1 MGWWSRPNKK
11 WMLGIPLGGV
21 VAFILGVA
29 VLGAYHG
36 VMNYSNTNDFCFGC
50 HIGMDTIVEEY
61 QESIHYKNS
70 KGVIA
75 ATCSDCHVP
84 REFIPKMIV
93 KITATADIFHKLKGD
108 ITLENFESEHRPRL
122 AAIVTEE
129 FVANKSKQCKY
140 CHQVDRMDFE
150 AQGRTTAR
158 RHQMMESRDQ
168 SCIDCHAGIAHKLP
182 EDEPEEAEE
191 EAVETTAMVN

>member
-1 MGWWSRPNKK
+1 MGLWSRPSKK
-11 WMLGIPLGGV
+11 WMLGIPLGGL
-21 VAFILGVA
+21 VAFILGVGA
-29 VLGAYHG
+29 LGAFHG
-36 VMNYSNTNDFCFGC
+36 VINFSSTNDFCFGC

-61 QESIHYKNS
+61 QESIHFKNS

-75 ATCSDCHVP
+75 ATCNDCHVP

-93 KITATADIFHKLKGD
+93 KVTAISDVFHKLKGD
-108 ITLENFESEHRPRL
+108 ITLENFEAEHRPRL
-122 AAIVTEE
+122 AAKVTEQ
-129 FVANKSKQCKY
+129 FVAEKSKQCKY

-158 RHQMMESRDQ
+158 RHQMMEQRGQ

-182 EDEPEEAEE
+182 EEK
-191 EAVETTAMVN
+191 AVETSAAVN